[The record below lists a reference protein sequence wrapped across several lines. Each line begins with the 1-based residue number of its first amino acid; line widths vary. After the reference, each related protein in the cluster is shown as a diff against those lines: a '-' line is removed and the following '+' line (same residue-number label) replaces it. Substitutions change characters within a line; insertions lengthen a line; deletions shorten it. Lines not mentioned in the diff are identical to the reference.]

1 MPALTLATIRKP
13 YRYRG
18 YLTVVPEAV
27 VLEGTLSA
35 TPSYPALTLA
45 YTLTSGSEANVLA
58 DMEVELYTSANVFK
72 GRLRVAQGGTIT
84 STSLPVNEFSKGRL
98 NLVSGDKF
106 KVLRSWR
113 IRDRLVAANAT
124 FDKDS
129 RIAYSTQNEDIA
141 PIACAGGAWA
151 GFVDA
156 GQSYATL
163 SLSAAESYA
172 LDSDSGGDLNFLW
185 DVGDGTI
192 TVGTDT
198 DESITATFPTGSRWV
213 HLQVED
219 DDNGA
224 TSDYYFPV
232 VVHNT
237 TSARPHEVIVNSQEG
252 ERAAGWRMTF
262 QLPAGADIEDL
273 PDGALVIYHED
284 EYYGGVQG
292 SYGHPVSNRSRVKFT
307 GYVTADSITVD
318 AFTNEVSFEAVG
330 ALGILENLPGFSQIL
345 EEATSPANWQQYQ
358 GLTVFQAIIYL
369 LRTGTTL
376 LNVCDVL
383 LHGDDAVYP
392 ALYIQKAVPL
402 QQVKELADGMSWE
415 LLCDR
420 TGRVMFSRKLTR
432 MDSTDRNAAATTATL
447 TADDRIRM
455 TARREHR
462 SSLNTLIAR
471 GFSAGSNPA
480 PLMSKAP
487 GAAPDEGA
495 GETIVERLIEAS
507 QDSLNALSGWAY
519 AEQTKRYNGLP
530 APTIDMEL
538 PGGYDGLDFY
548 PEWLALTQSGSANKR
563 GIALNAARG
572 VLERISIQH
581 DPARGA
587 KAINASW
594 QHETDGAAGITVY
607 PDNEALNGL
616 PPYEIPYITPP
627 VLPRPPNAHYR
638 LPIQAWLLGRTNAPV
653 YYATSMDLETGVI
666 TFQQNSYSGM
676 TGDGCWGTSDP
687 FKYARKFAL
696 TDDGLF
702 RTEDII
708 TAAGTF
714 VSVANN
720 ATMLGDA
727 SRIGNYI
734 FPSINRA
741 GWYMVISGVSGYA
754 VTADYGATWYQ
765 GALDGG
771 SPSWNTTVS
780 YRGDRTFSHAAISP
794 RSGGAYGGVIL
805 ATRVTAGAT
814 EIWKNTGWGLS
825 GSTWTKLGEIYT
837 GTFPAGGTLD
847 IPLDRD
853 DGSPNYPD
861 ANMQVYAICCAN
873 NGAKSYLYRSA
884 DGGATWTP
892 LQRLDAYGVAGDE
905 APNISYRAINNNAR
919 YVYAVNFRA
928 NTGPANTYW
937 QLAKASL
944 TAAVTNASYPPTGWG
959 GHRLNLNGWP
969 YNDTALI
976 YFASDDDGTLGRGV
990 VAYSLDGGATI
1001 TDCTPAGLSG
1011 DSYSVRYAE
1020 FDLGAVE
1027 P

>member
-1 MPALTLATIRKP
+1 
-13 YRYRG
+13 
-18 YLTVVPEAV
+18 
-27 VLEGTLSA
+27 
-35 TPSYPALTLA
+35 
-45 YTLTSGSEANVLA
+45 
-58 DMEVELYTSANVFK
+58 
-72 GRLRVAQGGTIT
+72 
-84 STSLPVNEFSKGRL
+84 
-98 NLVSGDKF
+98 
-106 KVLRSWR
+106 
-113 IRDRLVAANAT
+113 
-124 FDKDS
+124 
-129 RIAYSTQNEDIA
+129 
-141 PIACAGGAWA
+141 
-151 GFVDA
+151 
-156 GQSYATL
+156 
-163 SLSAAESYA
+163 
-172 LDSDSGGDLNFLW
+172 
-185 DVGDGTI
+185 
-192 TVGTDT
+192 
-198 DESITATFPTGSRWV
+198 
-213 HLQVED
+213 
-219 DDNGA
+219 
-224 TSDYYFPV
+224 
-232 VVHNT
+232 
-237 TSARPHEVIVNSQEG
+237 
-252 ERAAGWRMTF
+252 
-262 QLPAGADIEDL
+262 
-273 PDGALVIYHED
+273 
-284 EYYGGVQG
+284 
-292 SYGHPVSNRSRVKFT
+292 
-307 GYVTADSITVD
+307 
-318 AFTNEVSFEAVG
+318 
-330 ALGILENLPGFSQIL
+330 
-345 EEATSPANWQQYQ
+345 
-358 GLTVFQAIIYL
+358 
-369 LRTGTTL
+369 
-376 LNVCDVL
+376 
-383 LHGDDAVYP
+383 
-392 ALYIQKAVPL
+392 
-402 QQVKELADGMSWE
+402 
-415 LLCDR
+415 
-420 TGRVMFSRKLTR
+420 
-432 MDSTDRNAAATTATL
+432 
-447 TADDRIRM
+447 
-455 TARREHR
+455 
-462 SSLNTLIAR
+462 
-471 GFSAGSNPA
+471 
-480 PLMSKAP
+480 
-487 GAAPDEGA
+487 
-495 GETIVERLIEAS
+495 
-507 QDSLNALSGWAY
+507 
-519 AEQTKRYNGLP
+519 
-530 APTIDMEL
+530 
-538 PGGYDGLDFY
+538 
-548 PEWLALTQSGSANKR
+548 
-563 GIALNAARG
+563 
-572 VLERISIQH
+572 
-581 DPARGA
+581 
-587 KAINASW
+587 
-594 QHETDGAAGITVY
+594 
-607 PDNEALNGL
+607 
-616 PPYEIPYITPP
+616 
-627 VLPRPPNAHYR
+627 
-638 LPIQAWLLGRTNAPV
+638 
-653 YYATSMDLETGVI
+653 
-666 TFQQNSYSGM
+666 M

-861 ANMQVYAICCAN
+861 ANMQVYAICCAD

>member
-1 MPALTLATIRKP
+1 MPALTLSTIRKP

-58 DMEVELYTSANVFK
+58 DMEVEMYTSANVFK

-113 IRDRLVAANAT
+113 IRDRLVAASAT

-307 GYVTADSITVD
+307 GYVTADTIAVD

-330 ALGILENLPGFSQIL
+330 PLGILENLPGFSQIL
-345 EEATSPANWQQYQ
+345 EEASSPANWQQYQ
-358 GLTVFQAIIYL
+358 GLTVFQAIVYI

-383 LHGDDAVYP
+383 LYGNDAIYP

-402 QQVKELADGMSWE
+402 QQMKELADGMSWE

-420 TGRVMFSRKLTR
+420 TGRLMFSRKLTR

-447 TADDRIRM
+447 TGDDRVRI
-455 TARREHR
+455 TSRREHR

-530 APTIDMEL
+530 APTIDIDL

-563 GIALNAARG
+563 GIALSAARG

-627 VLPRPPNAHYR
+627 VSPLPPNDT
-638 LPIQAWLLGRTNAPV
+638 ILGAGSLWAMNSDDPPV
-653 YYATSMDLETGVI
+653 IVYSDDAGTTW
-666 TFQQNSYSGM
+666 TQNSYSGL
-676 TGDGCWGTSDP
+676 TGNGIWGCSDP
-687 FKYARKFAL
+687 WKKKRKFIL
-696 TDDGLF
+696 TSDGLF
-702 RTEDII
+702 VTEDIRNP
-708 TAAGTF
+708 AGVFTQ
-714 VSVANN
+714 VATPLQLLGN
-720 ATMLGDA
+720 ASYVA
-727 SRIGNYI
+727 HKI
-734 FPSINRA
+734 FMSPNFA
-741 GWYMVISGVSGYA
+741 GLLFALSGSSGYS
-754 VTADYGATWYQ
+754 VTANYGLSFYQ
-765 GALDGG
+765 NGLDGTAG
-771 SPSWNTTVS
+771 SFATSVTAPWGFN
-780 YRGDRTFSHAAISP
+780 RGIAAISP
-794 RSGGAYGGVIL
+794 RSGGAFGGVL
-805 ATRVTAGAT
+805 VSQVRVGSNLNFYV
-814 EIWKNTGWGLS
+814 NTGKGLS
-825 GSTWTKLGEIYT
+825 GSAWTLAGQKSDP
-837 GTFPAGGTLD
+837 FPRNGGIE
-847 IPLDRD
+847 IPLNRD
-853 DGSPNYPD
+853 DGSPNWPD
-861 ANMQVYAICCAN
+861 AAMQLYASGSVGSGSADFGVMRSADRAATVPTSLAAIVGFDPSVGGAPINAN
-873 NGAKSYLYRSA
+873 DRYVFAPRQKGNNIDWWRLDRVTQAWTMVSGTTLVNGSNLDSSVQGWPYDPLLLLHFCRDVSGTFGVNGALHMSR
-884 DGGATWTP
+884 DGGATWS
-892 LQRLDAYGVAGDE
+892 
-905 APNISYRAINNNAR
+905 NIS
-919 YVYAVNFRA
+919 
-928 NTGPANTYW
+928 
-937 QLAKASL
+937 
-944 TAAVTNASYPPTGWG
+944 PPQ
-959 GHRLNLNGWP
+959 
-969 YNDTALI
+969 
-976 YFASDDDGTLGRGV
+976 FAG
-990 VAYSLDGGATI
+990 
-1001 TDCTPAGLSG
+1001 
-1011 DSYSVRYAE
+1011 SYSVAYAE
-1020 FDLGAVE
+1020 GDIGVVD